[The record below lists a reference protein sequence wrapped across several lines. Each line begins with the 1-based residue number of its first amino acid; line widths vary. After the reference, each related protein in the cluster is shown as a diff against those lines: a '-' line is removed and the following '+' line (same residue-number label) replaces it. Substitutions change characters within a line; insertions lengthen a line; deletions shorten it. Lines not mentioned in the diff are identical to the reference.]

1 MSQRAYV
8 GLGANLGDGAATL
21 RAVLAEIAALPGVR
35 ACRASPFYRS
45 APVQASGPD
54 FINAVAELDTTLAP
68 LELLDALQALEQRH
82 GRERPYKN
90 APRTLDLDLLLYDGQ
105 RIDTPRLTLPHPRL
119 HERAFVLYP
128 LRDLAPG
135 LQLPQGSY
143 ADLLR
148 AAGDQAI
155 EQIRS

>member
-1 MSQRAYV
+1 MSPRAYV

-21 RAVLAEIAALPGVR
+21 RAVLAEIAALPGVL

-68 LELLDALQALEQRH
+68 LELLDALQALENRH

-105 RIDTPRLTLPHPRL
+105 RMDTPRLTLPHPRL

-128 LRDLAPG
+128 LRDLAPE
-135 LQLPQGSY
+135 LALPQGSY

-148 AAGDQAI
+148 AAGDQKI
-155 EQIRS
+155 EQI

>member
-1 MSQRAYV
+1 M
-8 GLGANLGDGAATL
+8 
-21 RAVLAEIAALPGVR
+21 R

-68 LELLDALQALEQRH
+68 LELLDALQALELRH

-105 RIDTPRLTLPHPRL
+105 RMDTPRLTLPHPRL

-155 EQIRS
+155 EQIRA